1 MLRIGRCIN
10 GQFAAALGG
19 LSVLENLCN
28 RVSELQAVS
37 RRACT
42 GTRASPLATRA
53 QSRLRRE
60 FGIILTSEHLDR
72 CILMFN
78 DARMVC
84 TRWGGAAAAHDA
96 DWPLVFTRNGK
107 QFTAHT
113 GNLL

>member
-1 MLRIGRCIN
+1 MLRIGRCNI

-60 FGIILTSEHLDR
+60 FGIILTSEQLDR
-72 CILMFN
+72 CIAMLN
-78 DARMVC
+78 DALKADGLHS
-84 TRWGGAAAAHDA
+84 WGGGV
-96 DWPLVFTRNGK
+96 PLMHTTRIPIGHSFFTRNGK
-107 QFTAHT
+107 
-113 GNLL
+113 